1 MGSRGQEP
9 LPLRSSWLERNSLAH
24 ASAHPS
30 EDLRRTSQGVQFFPL
45 RRHVHRS
52 TRWRVPAART
62 FRERRGATQ
71 PMMALMAQSSSTR
84 KIANRSRRYRM
95 EPYRRSAGTGGLSHH
110 RHGKEQVRRVKR
122 RQPRSCEACDNGSWK
137 DRREYV
143 WVSAHLRGRTPVDRS
158 DAVRRDA
165 AHRTAC

>member
-45 RRHVHRS
+45 RRHVHRFNALEGFSRAYLSRTPRRDAADDGAHGSVFVYPQNREPKPALPHGAVS
-52 TRWRVPAART
+52 TLRRHWRSKSSPP
-62 FRERRGATQ
+62 RERT
-71 PMMALMAQSSSTR
+71 M
-84 KIANRSRRYRM
+84 
-95 EPYRRSAGTGGLSHH
+95 
-110 RHGKEQVRRVKR
+110 RRVKR